1 MSTIGALDSIYLP
14 VVVFAFC
21 TAFFLVLLWSMLRR
35 PGNRVTAFEDGNGK
49 VTISR
54 QALEDIIARSCEQFD
69 EIVRAKVSVF
79 PRNEKFHTEI
89 QLRLKQSARV
99 RDFSKQLRSRIAEI
113 LTDNLG
119 MQDAGAMEFIVS
131 GIVPD
136 KGSPRTTDLDH
147 EVPSVA
153 KKNE

>member
-1 MSTIGALDSIYLP
+1 MSTIGALDSFYLP

-35 PGNRVTAFEDGNGK
+35 PRNRVMAFEDGNGT

-54 QALEDIIARSCEQFD
+54 RALEDTIARSCEQFD
-69 EIVRAKVSVF
+69 EIIRAKVSIHT
-79 PRNEKFHTEI
+79 RKNKIRTEI

-99 RDFSKQLRSRIAEI
+99 RDFSKQLRAQITEV

-119 MQDAGAMEFIVS
+119 MEDVGTMEFIVA
-131 GIVPD
+131 GIVAD
-136 KGSPRTTDLDH
+136 KNSPKTTALDH
-147 EVPSVA
+147 EIPTEE
-153 KKNE
+153 KKDE